1 MGSLRIFKKEYL
13 NIKYLM
19 MERKNVINLFG
30 CVLCCSYYIN
40 YIRFKIVLIEDV
52 LLFYVLILKKKFVN

>member
-30 CVLCCSYYIN
+30 CVLCC
-40 YIRFKIVLIEDV
+40 IVIILI
-52 LLFYVLILKKKFVN
+52 ILDLK